1 MSLTFFRGDSR
12 PPEEIIAADGFQA
25 WVPLSAEQAQA
36 LAQKALGHDID
47 NALFPAP
54 LRQVLDEIPV
64 RKLVDLG
71 VLIKYT
77 KNQTTTPQVSTAPDE
92 DCGGQANGTDSKGR
106 KYLVYEVVYDA
117 LNILENDVVRPARAS
132 DIENL
137 PMVKPK
143 LLFDGAD
150 INSSTVLA
158 LLLKDEIAFLTSIP
172 LDNITR
178 KRRDGVWSPM

>member
-1 MSLTFFRGDSR
+1 MSLAFFRGDSR
-12 PPEEIIAADGFQA
+12 PPEEIISAGGFQA
-25 WVPLSAEQAQA
+25 WVPLSTDQARA
-36 LAQKALGHDID
+36 LARKALGHDID

-117 LNILENDVVRPARAS
+117 LNILDDDIVRPARPS
-132 DIENL
+132 DTANL
-137 PMVKPK
+137 PMVRPK
-143 LLFDGAD
+143 LLFDGID
-150 INSSTVLA
+150 VNSSTVLA
-158 LLLKDEIAFLTSIP
+158 LLLKDEIAFLTSIA
-172 LDNITR
+172 LENIIR
-178 KRRDGVWSPM
+178 KRRDGIWSPM